1 MNARFTMQLRAAAM
15 VLCLTGTF
23 TSPLYG
29 QEKIGSD
36 YIPSDAMLTAVF
48 SVRET
53 MKSPIV
59 EMYPVEIV
67 EAMGKENIGVLPSE
81 VDRVKVIVGVPGPTP
96 PMVAVVF
103 SLNRD
108 LALGDLK
115 EGLIDMEDAIDID
128 SKPCYPLVASPDMIV
143 HLKDSRTV
151 ILASANYMES
161 VLDAGETGSTDGV
174 LAQLSGATPHRGNLS
189 VLLAVEPVRP
199 MVNGFIQFQSQQ
211 IPPEFRDLTKIPD
224 LLDATLIQLD
234 LEDSEAG
241 FRVVMLARDEESSD
255 ELLAI
260 AEKSIERGRQ
270 MGVAAMT
277 EDMQG
282 DDAVT
287 QASRQYVDR
296 MADQIT
302 SILKPIKQGRRL
314 TIQTSSQYGVATQ
327 GILVGLL
334 LPAVQAAREAARRM
348 SSSNNMKQ
356 FGLAFHN
363 YHAAYG
369 RLPGTIHSE
378 SGEPLLS
385 WRVQILPFIEQQP
398 LYSRFHLDEPWDS
411 EHNRQLISQM
421 PEIYVDPRLTLE
433 PGQTV
438 YQTPVGENTIAN
450 PGETTRFREIL
461 DGLSYTIMIVETN
474 AENAVVWTKPSDI
487 EIDLND
493 PTAFMRGRPGVHA
506 TLGDGAVKFLT
517 ENIDPET
524 FKALLT
530 KSGKEPVQF

>member
-1 MNARFTMQLRAAAM
+1 MNVSFSMQLRTIAT
-15 VLCLTGTF
+15 VICLIATF
-23 TSPLYG
+23 TSQLYS

-36 YIPSDAMLTAVF
+36 YIPSDAMLTAVL
-48 SVRET
+48 SVSNT
-53 MKSPIV
+53 LKSPSF

-67 EAMGKENIGVLPSE
+67 EAMGKENIGVSPSE
-81 VDRVKVIVGVPGPTP
+81 VDRVKVIVGVPGPNP

-103 SLNRD
+103 FLNHD

-115 EGLIDMEDAIDID
+115 EGLIDLEAPLTID
-128 SKPCYPLVASPDMIV
+128 SKPCYPLKTSPDMIF
-143 HLKDSRTV
+143 HLKDPRTL

-161 VLDAGETGSTDGV
+161 VLDAGETGAPKGV
-174 LAQLSGATPHRGNLS
+174 LATLSGATPHHGNLS

-224 LLDATLIQLD
+224 LLDAMLVQLD
-234 LEDSEAG
+234 LDNTESG
-241 FRVVMLARDEESSD
+241 FRVVMLAADEESSD

-260 AEKSIERGRQ
+260 TEKSIEKGRQ

-282 DDAVT
+282 DDAVAE
-287 QASRQYVDR
+287 ASRQYVNR

-302 SILKPIKQGRRL
+302 GILKPVQQGRRL
-314 TIQTSSQYGVATQ
+314 TIQTSSQYGIATQ

-334 LPAVQAAREAARRM
+334 LPAVQAARGAARRM

-363 YHAAYG
+363 YHAAYK
-369 RLPGTIHSE
+369 RLPGNINSE
-378 SGEPLLS
+378 SGQPLLS
-385 WRVQILPFIEQQP
+385 WRVQILPFIEQQA
-398 LYSRFHLDEPWDS
+398 LYSQFHLDEPWDS
-411 EHNRQLISQM
+411 EHNRPLISQM
-421 PEIYVDPRLTLE
+421 PEIYSDPRLELE
-433 PGQTV
+433 PGLTN
-438 YQTPVGENTIAN
+438 YQTPVGENTIAS
-450 PGETTRFREIL
+450 PGKTTQFRDIL
-461 DGLSYTIMIVETN
+461 DGLAYTIMIIETN
-474 AENAVVWTKPSDI
+474 AENAVVWTKPSDV
-487 EIDLND
+487 EIDLTD
-493 PTAFMRGRPGVHA
+493 PLSFLQGRDGVHA
-506 TLGDGAVKFLT
+506 TFGDGAVKFIT
-517 ENIDPET
+517 EDVDPET